1 MQIDLA
7 SPLARDV
14 TRSSK
19 PRQSQTEL
27 LRSIAGK
34 RALHVIFRK
43 VAPIQFSRNAG
54 IYREG
59 DPVGPL
65 YRVISGAVRTCKV
78 LADGRRQIGAFYL
91 PGETFGLE
99 TQADHLFSAEAVID
113 SKVLIVKSQ
122 SSHFEHWDLQ
132 EASETW
138 ELMRRDLM
146 RRELQ
151 LAQSHFLLLIK
162 TAPERVASFLLEMA
176 ERIQSGN
183 EVEVP
188 MSRRDIADYLGLTT
202 ETVSRTLTQLERE
215 AAIAI
220 PGSKCIVL
228 RKRAALRRLAE
239 VGPLN

>member
-7 SPLARDV
+7 SPLAWEV

-27 LRSIAGK
+27 IPSIAQGGK
-34 RALHVIFRK
+34 RALHVVSRK
-43 VAPIQFSRNAG
+43 GAPIEFSRNAG
-54 IYREG
+54 IYWEG
-59 DPVGPL
+59 DPVGQL
-65 YRVISGAVRTCKV
+65 YKVISGAVRTCKA

-91 PGETFGLE
+91 PGEIFGLE
-99 TQADHLFSAEAVID
+99 TQADHLLSAEAVVD
-113 SKVLIVKSQ
+113 SQVLVVKSQ

-138 ELMRRDLM
+138 ELMRREF
-146 RRELQ
+146 RRT
-151 LAQSHFLLLIK
+151 SDRVLLLGK
-162 TAPERVASFLLEMA
+162 TARERVANFLLEMA
-176 ERIQSGN
+176 ERTGSSEQ
-183 EVEVP
+183 VELP
-188 MSRRDIADYLGLTT
+188 MSRKDIADYLGLSL
-202 ETVSRTLTQLERE
+202 ETASRTLTQLERE

-220 PGSKCIVL
+220 PGSKRIVL